1 MRKTTNELNHA
12 GFRRTAAD
20 KAFDT
25 LNILFFTVFLLICL
39 FPFYYLFINTI
50 SDNDLVARGAIN
62 FWPVGLTISNYTALK
77 SVTDL
82 GTAFLVTIS
91 RTVLGTILMV
101 MVSAFAGYLVT
112 KKEMWNRRFFYRM
125 LVITMY
131 FNAGLIPTYLN
142 VRMLGLT
149 DTFWVYVIPA
159 LVMPFNIILVKTYVE
174 SIPPDLEE
182 SALIDGAGYITIFT
196 HIIWPLSL
204 PILATIAIFG
214 AVGHWNSFVDSL
226 IYNQTATQLHTLQH
240 VLYTYL
246 NKTTNLAAMMTSGAD
261 ANAAAAAAEAA
272 LNNKVIKYTIS
283 MVSIIPILMVYP
295 FMTRYFQK
303 GIMLGAVKG

>member
-1 MRKTTNELNHA
+1 MRGHRNRLAHA
-12 GFRRTAAD
+12 GFRRTAGD
-20 KAFDT
+20 RIFDS
-25 LNILFFTVFLLICL
+25 LNSFFFLSFLLICL

-62 FWPVGLTISNYTALK
+62 FWPVGLTLSNYVALRN
-77 SVTDL
+77 VADL
-82 GTAFLVTIS
+82 GIAFLVTLG
-91 RTVLGTILMV
+91 RTVLGTVAMV
-101 MVSAFAGYLVT
+101 AVSAFAGYLVT
-112 KKEMWNRRFFYRM
+112 KKEMWNRKFFYRM

-142 VRMLGLT
+142 VKMLGLT
-149 DTFWVYVIPA
+149 DTFWVYIIPG
-159 LVMPFNIILVKTYVE
+159 LVLPFNIILVKTYIE

-182 SALIDGAGYITIFT
+182 SALIDGAGYFAIFMK
-196 HIIWPLSL
+196 IIVPLSL

-226 IYNQTATQLHTLQH
+226 IYNQTATRLHTLQH

-246 NKTTNLAAMMTSGAD
+246 NKTSNLAALMNSGAD
-261 ANAAAAAAEAA
+261 AGAAADAAQAA

-283 MVSIIPILMVYP
+283 MVSIIPILAVYP

>member
-1 MRKTTNELNHA
+1 MRKQKNELNHA
-12 GFRRTAAD
+12 GYRRTTGD
-20 KAFDT
+20 KVFDT
-25 LNILFFTVFLLICL
+25 FNVIFFTLFLLICL

-62 FWPVGLTISNYTALK
+62 FWPKGLTLSNYIALK
-77 SVTDL
+77 NVSDL
-82 GTAFLVTIS
+82 GTAFLVTTG
-91 RTVLGTILMV
+91 RTVIGTVLMV
-101 MVSAFAGYLVT
+101 LVSAFAGYLVT
-112 KKEMWNRRFFYRM
+112 KKEMWHRQFFYRM

-142 VRMLGLT
+142 IKMLGLT
-149 DTFWVYVIPA
+149 DTFWVYIIPG
-159 LVMPFNIILVKTYVE
+159 LVTPFNIILVKTYIE

-182 SALIDGAGYITIFT
+182 SALIDGAGYFKIFT
-196 HIIWPLSL
+196 RIICPLSM

-214 AVGHWNSFVDSL
+214 AVAHWNAFTDSL
-226 IYNQTATQLHTLQH
+226 IYNQTAIQLHTLQH

-246 NKTTNLAAMMTSGAD
+246 NKTSNLAALMNSGAD
-261 ANAAAAAAEAA
+261 ANAAAAAAQSA

-283 MVSIIPILMVYP
+283 MVSIIPILLVYP